1 MADLKLRTIERR
13 ELTFAEID
21 RNFTSLD
28 SDIQGIAEGHWDSAD
43 TISLIDSAYVQ
54 LRAQGSHWDSSD
66 TTLLIDSDYIQSRQA
81 FSAFDS
87 DEVTAIIDSDYIVAK
102 IDGIDAGDGGNDF

>member
-1 MADLKLRTIERR
+1 MADLTLRTTKGS

-28 SDIQGIAEGHWDSAD
+28 SDIRSISFSAGNHWDSAD
-43 TISLIDSAYVQ
+43 TI
-54 LRAQGSHWDSSD
+54 
-66 TTLLIDSDYIQSRQA
+66 LLIDSDYIQSRQA

-87 DEVTAIIDSDYIVAK
+87 NEVTAIIDSDYIIAK
-102 IDGIDAGDGGNDF
+102 IDAIDAGDGGNDF

>member
-1 MADLKLRTIERR
+1 MADLTLRTVVRR
-13 ELTFAEID
+13 ELTFSEID

-28 SDIQGIAEGHWDSAD
+28 SDIQNVSESHWDSAD
-43 TISLIDSAYVQ
+43 TI
-54 LRAQGSHWDSSD
+54 
-66 TTLLIDSDYIQSRQA
+66 LLIDSDYIQSRQA